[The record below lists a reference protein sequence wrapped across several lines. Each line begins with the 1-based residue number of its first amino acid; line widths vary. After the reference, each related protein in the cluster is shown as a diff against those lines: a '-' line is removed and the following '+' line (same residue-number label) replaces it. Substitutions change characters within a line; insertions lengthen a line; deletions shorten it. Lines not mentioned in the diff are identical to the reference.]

1 MKFETILR
9 AYRKSTIMNIL
20 VFLMDSKRTSKF
32 GNWLLRHD
40 EKQAAEI
47 ARLQAELDGDD
58 LMAGEAEMFRPEYE
72 KQLEAEIERLQ
83 AQVAKLR
90 EALEDMISEAQ
101 LQDSFEDWEGT
112 EIMNNAQRVLTM
124 KAGMPGE

>member
-32 GNWLLRHD
+32 SDWLLRHE

-47 ARLQAELDGDD
+47 ARLQA
-58 LMAGEAEMFRPEYE
+58 
-72 KQLEAEIERLQ
+72 
-83 AQVAKLR
+83 QVATLTDFIHANI
-90 EALEDMISEAQ
+90 ET
-101 LQDSFEDWEGT
+101 FED
-112 EIMNNAQRVLTM
+112 
-124 KAGMPGE
+124 GE